1 MTPEEP
7 ADVAADETDEHVDVD
22 SDPATQQGLVTQ
34 EHQGGCDQKQ
44 QGENVANITEHQ
56 HIRPNENE
64 NEKRND
70 RHCEVLVSSFAYFD
84 QRQSVF

>member
-34 EHQGGCDQKQ
+34 EHKGGCDQKQ
-44 QGENVANITEHQ
+44 QGEDMANITEYQ
-56 HIRPNENE
+56 HIGP
-64 NEKRND
+64 
-70 RHCEVLVSSFAYFD
+70 
-84 QRQSVF
+84 